1 MGVGLMVGAVLL
13 GGYLQGRAQQQQYKA
28 QAAQAEANASIAY
41 NNADKL
47 KEQAESQAR
56 ANEMNEENKRRKLL
70 VQQGQQRANVGA
82 AGIQATGSA
91 AAALADNAFNA
102 EQELAIDRY
111 NARQQVDTIYNQS
124 TDYVNQGDIYTKN
137 AQQYRKAGKRAMMN
151 SMLQSTMSLA
161 ANLYSP
167 NSVGKTSSS
176 AANSSSEWISYSGSE
191 FANSGLNGGTSM
203 SLSQGSSLKSGKLVN
218 SNNYGS
224 NGWTSYKTYY

>member
-13 GGYLQGRAQQQQYKA
+13 GGYMQGRAQQQQYKA
-28 QAAQAEANASIAY
+28 QAAQAEANANIAY
-41 NNADKL
+41 NNAEKL

-70 VQQGQQRANVGA
+70 IQQGQQRANVGA

-161 ANLYSP
+161 TTLYSA
-167 NSVGKTSSS
+167 NSVGKL
-176 AANSSSEWISYSGSE
+176 NSSTQATETSASLGGYKPNEWTSYYQGTGS
-191 FANSGLNGGTSM
+191 T
-203 SLSQGSSLKSGKLVN
+203 GKVVD
-218 SNNYGS
+218 SYQS
-224 NGWTSYKTYY
+224 NGWTFEKPDEYYYTLK

>member
-13 GGYLQGRAQQQQYKA
+13 GGYMQGRAQQQQYKA
-28 QAAQAEANASIAY
+28 QAAQAEANANIAY
-41 NNADKL
+41 NNAEKL

-161 ANLYSP
+161 TTLYSA
-167 NSVGKTSSS
+167 NSVGKL
-176 AANSSSEWISYSGSE
+176 NSSTQATETSASLGGYKPNEWTSYYQGTGS
-191 FANSGLNGGTSM
+191 A
-203 SLSQGSSLKSGKLVN
+203 GKIVD
-218 SNNYGS
+218 SYQT
-224 NGWTSYKTYY
+224 NGWTFEKPDAYYYTLK